1 MLCVNAFPLGADFQR
16 QRVPLVLCG
25 QAEPGERD
33 ETVHSCT
40 AEGCLVG
47 VQRELEAFL
56 PQRRVTRDLR
66 RPNQGTMPEGTQSV

>member
-1 MLCVNAFPLGADFQR
+1 MLCVNSFLLGADFQR

-47 VQRELEAFL
+47 LQRELEAVL
-56 PQRRVTRDLR
+56 PQRRVTRNVR
-66 RPNQGTMPEGTQSV
+66 RPNQGT